1 MKRLFKR
8 GKGNSI
14 MSATNGN
21 LIETQRRLLEAAGEV
36 FAEMGFNSARI
47 RDICKRAEANVAAVN
62 YHFRDKENL
71 YRETM
76 RYAQV
81 CAGEADFPIEVRPEG
96 NQPKEVRLRGY
107 IRSFLERVLGH
118 GRPFWHTK
126 LMTREMVDPTPILD
140 EIIRD
145 KILSHHQ
152 LLLSIMTQYL
162 GSNTPKLVLLHT
174 AGSVLGQILF
184 YAHAR
189 PVIQRV
195 TPEAYS
201 PENMNTLAEHIFEF
215 SHAALLHLPMV
226 GSRDASVQ

>member
-1 MKRLFKR
+1 M
-8 GKGNSI
+8 
-14 MSATNGN
+14 MSTSNGN

-47 RDICKRAEANVAAVN
+47 RDICKRADANVAAVN

-96 NQPKEVRLRGY
+96 GQAKEIRLRGY
-107 IRSFLERVLGH
+107 IRAFLERVLGH

-126 LMTREMVDPTPILD
+126 LMTREMVDPTPVLD

-152 LLLSIMTQYL
+152 MLLSIMSQYL
-162 GSNTPKLVLLHT
+162 GATAPKMVLERS
-174 AGSVLGQILF
+174 ACSILGQILF

-195 TPEAYS
+195 TPETYA
-201 PENMNTLAEHIFEF
+201 PENLNTLADHIFQF
-215 SHAALLHLPMV
+215 SHAALTQL
-226 GSRDASVQ
+226 ASVQTDTAVAT